1 MIAAVGMAEEL
12 PEPGAPSGNGVQ
24 PEVLA
29 GNPTCADAGYSFGFK
44 IDDPTDGTFLLTS
57 AYGSL
62 EGGALPDP
70 GNSITLTNVTGSSL
84 DWSSTLGIDAVLMK
98 GGPYANLYA
107 YSPEAHSDT
116 AVHPPLNK
124 DSGSF
129 YGTSHVTFCYDYEV
143 DVTKDA
149 HTSYTRT
156 WDWDIT
162 KTVDPATHALFAGD
176 SADSTYTVTVDKT
189 GFTDSNWAVEGTIS
203 IVNNSP
209 FDAVIAGVADLVSP
223 DVAATVDCGVTLPHT
238 IPAWGSMACS
248 YETPLPDGSARVN
261 TATVTTTGV
270 VGGGVGTADVVF
282 GDPTEIVDAEV
293 SVTDTNGESW
303 GPVPGWA
310 QWTYPKTFACSS
322 DPLDYVEGGHYA
334 YGHDNTATIV
344 ETGDDDAAHVDV
356 DCYAPIVTKDAATTY
371 TRTWDWD
378 ITKTVD
384 PATHALFAGDSA
396 DSTYTVTVDK
406 TGFTDSDWAVAGTI
420 TVANPH
426 PTDSMTVDVADMV
439 SGGIAATVD
448 CGGGSTMLTVG
459 AEASGTCSYAADLP
473 DGEARTNTATATL
486 NDIDFTGIAAVTFG
500 DPSEVVD
507 DEVNVTDT
515 NGMSWG
521 PVSGYAE
528 WTYTGTFACSSDPL
542 DYVEGGHYA
551 YGHDNTATIVETGDD
566 DAAHVDVDCYA
577 PIVSKT
583 VDESFTRTW
592 DWEVMKEVVG
602 ETSITI
608 NAGQAYEA
616 WWKVVATATG
626 FTDSDWAVA
635 GTIKVVNPHPS
646 ADMTVALTDVLDDGT
661 VATLDCAGSL
671 VVPAGGMATCDYAAD
686 DPEGDATEN
695 TATATLNKVDFAT
708 TEPIVYDTPTKKV
721 NWTVVIDDVFN
732 NGAPYV
738 LGTAT
743 VDESPKPFRF
753 STWLSTD
760 PSHDPDVL
768 LECGDTRIPNHVDLY
783 GYDDEVRGEWLD
795 DADAYIDVYVNCG
808 FGCTLTQGYWKTH
821 SAYGPAPYDDTWAQI
836 GEDTMFFL
844 SGQSYYQVL
853 WTPPKNGNGYYI
865 LAHQYIAA
873 ELNMANG
880 ADGSAIAGAFADATA
895 LFNTYTPDEAGAL
908 KGQDRKAFTDLAS
921 ILASY
926 NEGAIGPGHCD
937 EDGNSAS

>member
-356 DCYAPIVTKDAATTY
+356 DCYAPIV
-371 TRTWDWD
+371 
-378 ITKTVD
+378 
-384 PATHALFAGDSA
+384 
-396 DSTYTVTVDK
+396 
-406 TGFTDSDWAVAGTI
+406 
-420 TVANPH
+420 
-426 PTDSMTVDVADMV
+426 
-439 SGGIAATVD
+439 
-448 CGGGSTMLTVG
+448 
-459 AEASGTCSYAADLP
+459 
-473 DGEARTNTATATL
+473 
-486 NDIDFTGIAAVTFG
+486 
-500 DPSEVVD
+500 
-507 DEVNVTDT
+507 
-515 NGMSWG
+515 
-521 PVSGYAE
+521 
-528 WTYTGTFACSSDPL
+528 
-542 DYVEGGHYA
+542 
-551 YGHDNTATIVETGDD
+551 
-566 DAAHVDVDCYA
+566 
-577 PIVSKT
+577 SKT

-602 ETSITI
+602 DTSITI